1 MIQHVRRKIA
11 RALSAMP
18 ETSIPISHAVQ
29 TAVASI
35 LLLRLSLRGAVVST
49 LAFISL
55 FSPSAAAAGFV
66 LAVSLALA
74 GDHSGL
80 AFLKIRRFS

>member
-1 MIQHVRRKIA
+1 M
-11 RALSAMP
+11 
-18 ETSIPISHAVQ
+18 
-29 TAVASI
+29 
-35 LLLRLSLRGAVVST
+35 ST
-49 LAFISL
+49 LAFSSL
-55 FSPSAAAAGFV
+55 FSPSAAAAGSV